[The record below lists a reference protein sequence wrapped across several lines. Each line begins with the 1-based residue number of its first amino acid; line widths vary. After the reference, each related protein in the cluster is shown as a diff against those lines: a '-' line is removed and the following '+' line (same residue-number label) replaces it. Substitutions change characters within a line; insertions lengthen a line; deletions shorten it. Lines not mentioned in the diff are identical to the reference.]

1 MRALVDARVLVLA
14 CLSMLAV
21 LSECDGPARRTVAGD
36 RPGIGVELRP
46 QSAHAQAGM
55 SASHERFADRGSD
68 PVWLDRRPDH

>member
-36 RPGIGVELRP
+36 RPRIGVELRP
-46 QSAHAQAGM
+46 QAAHAQAGIT
-55 SASHERFADRGSD
+55 SHQLADHRPD
-68 PVWLDRRPDH
+68 PMWLDRRPDP